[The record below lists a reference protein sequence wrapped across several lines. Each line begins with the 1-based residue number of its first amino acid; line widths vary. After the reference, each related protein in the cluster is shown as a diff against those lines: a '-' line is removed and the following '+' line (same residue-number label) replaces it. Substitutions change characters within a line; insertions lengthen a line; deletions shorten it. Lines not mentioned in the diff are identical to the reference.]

1 MSSSASSPPLDFA
14 TVLGRPPLVGL
25 VRLAAG
31 YRGLYLLALLLIGLS
46 AAARTGGFYLLR
58 FLVDTV
64 LAREDLQRLV
74 LPAALGFVALSV
86 LEGAA
91 TYAGGRL
98 TAFTAESVARRL
110 RDFLYDH
117 LQRLPFAWHDVTPT
131 GEIIQRCTSDVES
144 VRRFFGDQAR
154 QVGRILFL
162 FVINL
167 AGLFSL
173 SVRLAWVSVAV
184 VPALLAVSILF
195 FRRISAAYET
205 YQDREARLSTTLQ
218 ENLRGIRVVKA
229 FGRHD
234 FERDKFERDNRGK
247 YEQGKRLAF
256 LHSLFWPT
264 TDVLCSAQ
272 LLFAFTMAALAA
284 IRGEITLGTALA
296 YYGMLMQIVWP
307 MRNLGRLIVDMSTG
321 FVSFGRVCE
330 IIREKEEDLR
340 DAASSPPPELRGEVV
355 FDCVGFSYRGG
366 PPALSEV
373 SFEAPAGSM
382 VALLGPPG
390 SGKTTLVNLL
400 PRFYGH
406 TAGRILL
413 DGRELT
419 SYPRAW
425 LRRHIGIVEQQPF
438 LFSRTVRENIAC
450 AVPRPVSDD
459 EVFAAARRAAIHDV
473 ILSFPRG
480 YQTPVGER
488 GVTLSGGQKQRV
500 AIART
505 LLKDPRILILD
516 DSMSSVD
523 TETEAEIRSALEEL
537 MRGRTTFVIAHR
549 IQSLMK
555 ADLILVLDQ
564 GRVVQRGTH
573 RQLLR
578 QSGFY
583 RDICRLQAHRRAR
596 LSAASPSRPGARARA
611 RIGDRR
617 CPCLTTRTSL
627 ASGAAGP

>member
-1 MSSSASSPPLDFA
+1 M
-14 TVLGRPPLVGL
+14 
-25 VRLAAG
+25 AAG
-31 YRGLYLLALLLIGLS
+31 YRGLYVLALLLIGLS

-64 LAREDLQRLV
+64 LASDDLRRLV
-74 LPAALGFVALSV
+74 LPTALGFVALSV
-86 LEGAA
+86 VEGAA

-98 TAFTAESVARRL
+98 TAYTAENVARRL
-110 RDFLYDH
+110 RDHLYDH

-144 VRRFFGDQAR
+144 VRRFFGDEAR
-154 QVGRILFL
+154 QVGRIVFL

-173 SVRLAWVSVAV
+173 GPRLAWLSVAV
-184 VPALLAVSILF
+184 IPVLLAVSIVF
-195 FRRISAAYET
+195 FRAISAAYET

-234 FERDKFERDNRGK
+234 FERDKFDRDNRGK
-247 YEQGKRLAF
+247 YEQGKRLML
-256 LHSLFWPT
+256 LHALFWPS

-330 IIREKEEDLR
+330 IIREQREDLGSGQ
-340 DAASSPPPELRGEVV
+340 DGGAAPASAPGPQTALRGDVV
-355 FDCVGFSYRGG
+355 FDRVGFSYRAG
-366 PPALSEV
+366 PPALVDV
-373 SFEAPAGSM
+373 SFEAPAGSV

-400 PRFYGH
+400 PRFYEH
-406 TAGRILL
+406 TQGRILL
-413 DGRELT
+413 DGRDL
-419 SYPRAW
+419 SACPRSW
-425 LRRHIGIVEQQPF
+425 LRGHIGLVEQQPF

-450 AVPRPVSDD
+450 AVERPVADE

-473 ILSFPRG
+473 ILSFPKG
-480 YQTPVGER
+480 YDTLVGER

-523 TETEAEIRSALEEL
+523 TETEAEIRAALEEL

-549 IQSLMK
+549 IHSLMK
-555 ADLILVLDQ
+555 ADVILVLDR
-564 GRVVQRGTH
+564 GRIVQRGTH
-573 RQLLR
+573 AELVRE
-578 QSGFY
+578 SGFY
-583 RDICRLQAHRRAR
+583 REICRLQALRR
-596 LSAASPSRPGARARA
+596 
-611 RIGDRR
+611 GDAEAEADDA
-617 CPCLTTRTSL
+617 L
-627 ASGAAGP
+627 A